1 MDMFPQLRE
10 PVAEPQPLPALVH
23 GRRVVLVGG
32 AALAGAIAPHLFI
45 RTSDEVPLAEA
56 RRRAA
61 ILEAA
66 QPLKLDLVTPAQT
79 DAALRSLALE
89 PEQETAMRRDVL
101 AGQTKLAWLSLSDS
115 DAEDGDV
122 VTVES
127 VGLRHT
133 MLLTK
138 QPVAVALCLPAS
150 GRITLVGVDQGRGG
164 GVTVGIVA
172 GTATYKLPPLA
183 VGGSWELVV
192 APP

>member
-1 MDMFPQLRE
+1 MDMFPQPRE
-10 PVAEPQPLPALVH
+10 PVAAPQPLPALVH

-32 AALAGAIAPHLFI
+32 AALAGAIVPHFLA
-45 RTSDEVPLAEA
+45 RTSDEVPPAEA

-66 QPLKLDLVTPAQT
+66 QPLKLELVTPAQT

-89 PEQETAMRRDVL
+89 PEQEAAIRRDVL
-101 AGQTKLAWLSLSDS
+101 AGQTRLAWLSLFDS

-127 VGLRHT
+127 AGLRHT
-133 MLLTK
+133 MLLTR

-172 GTATYKLPPLA
+172 GAATYKLPPLA